1 MLNHCVT
8 TVIKHVISC
17 CQKLQTVTYSLQLSP
32 IQCRYIMDLRN
43 FWTWNI
49 SVEKREQLV
58 ILTQTKLVIS
68 TPLQCEDS
76 NKLITRNL
84 AVANISCLSCAHNMS
99 TASIVT
105 LVTLKSKLGV
115 TQGHWKWH
123 CSIDHI

>member
-1 MLNHCVT
+1 VLNHCVT

>member
-115 TQGHWKWH
+115 TQDHWKWH